1 MPNTKGVYLRNGV
14 DPIPRPARMR
24 GVFCC
29 VLAKTTRAP
38 RKPMGAPFGE
48 GSTRLAKAYHG
59 RAGEVS
65 AGRLYPDAK
74 TKAGGLGRPRRR
86 AREVWILAHES
97 NLKACA
103 GFPT

>member
-1 MPNTKGVYLRNGV
+1 
-14 DPIPRPARMR
+14 
-24 GVFCC
+24 
-29 VLAKTTRAP
+29 
-38 RKPMGAPFGE
+38 MGAPFGE

-97 NLKACA
+97 NFESVCRVPDIAET
-103 GFPT
+103 GPTHDRGTRCVRPGAAEG

>member
-1 MPNTKGVYLRNGV
+1 
-14 DPIPRPARMR
+14 
-24 GVFCC
+24 
-29 VLAKTTRAP
+29 
-38 RKPMGAPFGE
+38 MGAPFGE
-48 GSTRLAKAYHG
+48 RVAPGLGKVYHG
-59 RAGEVS
+59 PPHEVS

-74 TKAGGLGRPRRR
+74 AKAGGLGRPRRR